1 MATSNAPPPEA
12 LDLVAYLNEAWTPYH
27 AVLASCKRLMA
38 AGFEASPRARPF
50 FLLSV
55 PERRFFATG
64 GRPRSREWRARLIRE
79 TNAGSG
85 AATTTTPYVFFG
97 DDPRRR
103 YPRLPL
109 TSLVPRSRTLLPE
122 KTDRLRRQEI
132 SERESWGD
140 ALRPGGKYFFTRN
153 MSAVCAFA
161 VGKKHAPGSGFVIIG
176 AHTDSPCPRLK
187 PRTKAANEQFLQV
200 RVQNYGG
207 GLWYTWFDR
216 DLGVAGR
223 VLVNRRGKDG
233 NKTPKHELVR
243 VDRPVMRISSL
254 AIHLDRSLNDGF
266 KVNFQQ
272 HMAPVVAD
280 AVAKQLGDASETRF
294 DDSNAKRRKTSE
306 PETEK
311 IDATDGKHCPVL
323 LELLAE
329 QLDCDPGDILDFE
342 CQLCDT
348 QPSAVG
354 GARNEYVFSGRL
366 DNLQSC
372 HASLCALIRAS
383 SDASLEHEHL
393 TRVMVHYDHEEVGS
407 DSAQGAGSAMTED
420 ALRRITRALAG
431 DQSDDLDDLD
441 ARARRA
447 SFIVSA
453 DMAHAVHP
461 NYADRHEPGH
471 KPRFGAGVVIKHN
484 ANQRYATDA
493 ITGWLFREIGERFAK
508 VPVQEFVV
516 RSDLGCGSTIGPTL
530 STNTGI
536 RTVDVG
542 PPQLSMHSVREM
554 CSAKDVKHAVDHY
567 AAVYEQFGALDA
579 TLVVDGRIGNLC
591 RPCGET
597 K

>member
-1 MATSNAPPPEA
+1 
-12 LDLVAYLNEAWTPYH
+12 
-27 AVLASCKRLMA
+27 
-38 AGFEASPRARPF
+38 
-50 FLLSV
+50 
-55 PERRFFATG
+55 
-64 GRPRSREWRARLIRE
+64 
-79 TNAGSG
+79 
-85 AATTTTPYVFFG
+85 
-97 DDPRRR
+97 
-103 YPRLPL
+103 
-109 TSLVPRSRTLLPE
+109 
-122 KTDRLRRQEI
+122 
-132 SERESWGD
+132 
-140 ALRPGGKYFFTRN
+140 LRPGGKYFFTRN

-161 VGKKHAPGSGFVIIG
+161 VGKKHTPGSGFVIIG

-187 PRTKAANEQFLQV
+187 PRTKAANEQFSQV

-223 VLVNRRGKDG
+223 VLVNRKDEAG
-233 NKTPKHELVR
+233 TDVPRHELVR

-266 KVNFQQ
+266 KVNFQS
-272 HMAPVVAD
+272 HMAPIVAD
-280 AVAKQLGDASETRF
+280 AVAKQLGDEN
-294 DDSNAKRRKTSE
+294 D
-306 PETEK
+306 
-311 IDATDGKHCPVL
+311 KHCPVL
-323 LELLAE
+323 LELLADA
-329 QLDCDPGDILDFE
+329 LKCDPGDILDFE

-383 SDASLEHEHL
+383 SDASLEDEHL
-393 TRVMVHYDHEEVGS
+393 TRMLVHYDHEEVGS
-407 DSAQGAGSAMTED
+407 DSAQGAGSSMTED
-420 ALRRITRALAG
+420 ALRRVTRALARSAASAENDKTG
-431 DQSDDLDDLD
+431 ANDKTDLDDLD

-447 SFIVSA
+447 SFVVSA

-554 CSAKDVKHAVDHY
+554 CSAKDVKHAIDHY
-567 AAVYEQFGALDA
+567 AAVYERFGQLDA
-579 TLVVDGRIGNLC
+579 TLVVDGRIGDLC
-591 RPCGET
+591 REC
-597 K
+597 

>member
-1 MATSNAPPPEA
+1 M
-12 LDLVAYLNEAWTPYH
+12 
-27 AVLASCKRLMA
+27 
-38 AGFEASPRARPF
+38 
-50 FLLSV
+50 
-55 PERRFFATG
+55 
-64 GRPRSREWRARLIRE
+64 
-79 TNAGSG
+79 
-85 AATTTTPYVFFG
+85 
-97 DDPRRR
+97 
-103 YPRLPL
+103 
-109 TSLVPRSRTLLPE
+109 
-122 KTDRLRRQEI
+122 
-132 SERESWGD
+132 
-140 ALRPGGKYFFTRN
+140 RPGGKYFFTRN

-161 VGKKHAPGSGFVIIG
+161 VGKKHVPGSGFVIIG

-187 PRTKAANEQFLQV
+187 PKTKAANETFLQV

-223 VLVNRRGKDG
+223 VLVNRRDASG
-233 NKTPKHELVR
+233 NATPKHELVR

-266 KVNFQQ
+266 KVNFQS
-272 HMAPVVAD
+272 HMAPIIAD
-280 AVAKQLGDASETRF
+280 EVRRALGGGGADD
-294 DDSNAKRRKTSE
+294 DDSNDGAKDAQSEKRRKTTKQDDS
-306 PETEK
+306 
-311 IDATDGKHCPVL
+311 KHCPVL
-323 LELLAE
+323 LELFAE
-329 QLDCDPGDILDFE
+329 QLRCDPADILDFE
-342 CQLCDT
+342 CQLCDA
-348 QPSAVG
+348 QPSAIG

-383 SDASLEHEHL
+383 SDASLEDEHL
-393 TRVMVHYDHEEVGS
+393 TRMMVHYDHEEVGS
-407 DSAQGAGSAMTED
+407 DSAQGAGSSMTED

-431 DQSDDLDDLD
+431 AERAGDADDLD

-447 SFIVSA
+447 SFVVSA

-461 NYADRHEPGH
+461 NYSDKHEPGH
-471 KPRFGAGVVIKHN
+471 RPRFGAGVVIKHN

-493 ITGWLFREIGERFAK
+493 ITGWLFREIGERYAN

-542 PPQLSMHSVREM
+542 APQLSMHSVREM

-567 AAVYEQFGALDA
+567 AAVYEKFGQLDA

-591 RPCGET
+591 RECA
-597 K
+597 